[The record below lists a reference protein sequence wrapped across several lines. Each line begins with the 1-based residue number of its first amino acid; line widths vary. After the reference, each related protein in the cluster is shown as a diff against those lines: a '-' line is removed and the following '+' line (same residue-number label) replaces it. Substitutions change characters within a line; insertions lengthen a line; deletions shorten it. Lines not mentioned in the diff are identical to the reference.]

1 MVGAKQREAMSE
13 EPDQPQEPTSEEVD
27 ALDSMIEKLK
37 QQRDELQLKMHLASK
52 DAQDQWEQ
60 LEETWQG
67 VQQRA
72 EPLTSATKE
81 AASAAGEQAKKV
93 TGAALDVA
101 AREIA
106 AGYEKLRKLF
116 S

>member
-1 MVGAKQREAMSE
+1 MTGAKQREPMSE
-13 EPDQPQEPTSEEVD
+13 EPDQTQEPAAGEGD
-27 ALDSMIEKLK
+27 ALESLIEKLK

-52 DAQDQWEQ
+52 EAQDQWAQ

-67 VQQRA
+67 VQERA
-72 EPLTSATKE
+72 EPLSSATRE

-106 AGYEKLRKLF
+106 AGYEKLRKF
-116 S
+116 FD